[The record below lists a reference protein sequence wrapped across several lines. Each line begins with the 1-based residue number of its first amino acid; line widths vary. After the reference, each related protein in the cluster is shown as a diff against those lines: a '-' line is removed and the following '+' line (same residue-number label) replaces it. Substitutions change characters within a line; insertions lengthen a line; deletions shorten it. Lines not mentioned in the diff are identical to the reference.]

1 MTTSINENELVSFLA
16 KCGALKFGSFVTK
29 SGRVSPYFVNMGT
42 VCDGEGVSLLA
53 SCYAKAFKEH
63 FMNKADNL
71 FGPAYK
77 GIPLCAAT
85 SAALYKEHGIK
96 TSFTYNRK
104 EAKDHGEG
112 GVLVGDT
119 YSEKRQIVIIED
131 VITAGTSIEETM
143 KIISGIPNAKLA
155 GLIVAMDR
163 KEKLGDGKSA
173 LQQVKEKYKIE
184 AYSIASIDDIL
195 KFAPEEHK
203 ESIEKYRSQWGVKSG
218 ELKVES
224 GEL

>member
-1 MTTSINENELVSFLA
+1 MTMSTNENEFISFLA
-16 KCGALKFGSFVTK
+16 KCGALKFGSFITK

-42 VCDGEGVSLLA
+42 VCNGEGISLLA
-53 SCYAKAFKEH
+53 NCYAKVFKEY
-63 FMNKADNL
+63 FANKADNL

-85 SAALYKEHGIK
+85 TAALHREYGIE

-104 EAKDHGEG
+104 EIKDHGEG
-112 GVLVGDT
+112 GILVGDT
-119 YSEKRQIVIIED
+119 YQEKKRVVIIED

-143 KIISGIPNAKLA
+143 RIMSEIPNAKVT

-173 LQQVKEKYKIE
+173 LQQVKDKYNIE
-184 AYSIASIDDIL
+184 AYSIASIDDVL
-195 KFAPEEHK
+195 KFAPEEYK
-203 ESIEKYRSQWGVKSG
+203 ESIEKYRNEWGV
-218 ELKVES
+218 
-224 GEL
+224 

>member
-1 MTTSINENELVSFLA
+1 MTQTNINELVPFLA
-16 KCGALKFGSFVTK
+16 KCGAIQFGSFVTK

-42 VCDGEGVSLLA
+42 VCNGEGLALLA
-53 SCYAKAFKEH
+53 GCYAKIFQKH
-63 FMNKADNL
+63 FAGEAGNL

-85 SAALYKEHGIK
+85 AAALHREHGVNV
-96 TSFTYNRK
+96 SFTYNRK

-112 GVLVGDT
+112 GILVGDL
-119 YSEKRQIVIIED
+119 YAEKKQVVIIED

-143 KIISGIPNAKLA
+143 SIISLIPNAKVI

-173 LQQVKEKYKIE
+173 LQQIKEKYGIE
-184 AYSIASIDDIL
+184 AYAIASIDDIL
-195 KFAPEEHK
+195 KFAPEEYK
-203 ESIEKYRSQWGVKSG
+203 EQIENYRKEWGVDYG
-218 ELKVES
+218 
-224 GEL
+224 

>member
-1 MTTSINENELVSFLA
+1 
-16 KCGALKFGSFVTK
+16 VTK

-42 VCDGEGVSLLA
+42 VCNGEGLALLA
-53 SCYAKAFKEH
+53 ACYAKVFQEH
-63 FMNKADNL
+63 FEGKADNL

-85 SAALYKEHGIK
+85 AAALHREHGINV
-96 TSFTYNRK
+96 SFTYNRK

-112 GVLVGDT
+112 GVLVGDL
-119 YSEKRQIVIIED
+119 YSEKKQVVIIED

-143 KIISGIPNAKLA
+143 SIMNQIPNAKVI

-173 LQQVKEKYKIE
+173 LQQVKEKYGIE

-195 KFAPEEHK
+195 KFASEEYK
-203 ESIEKYRSQWGVKSG
+203 EKIGNYRKEWGVDD
-218 ELKVES
+218 
-224 GEL
+224 

>member
-1 MTTSINENELVSFLA
+1 MTTQTNTSELVPFLV
-16 KCGALKFGSFVTK
+16 KCEALKFGSFVTK
-29 SGRVSPYFVNMGT
+29 SGRVSPYFVNMGV
-42 VCDGEGVSLLA
+42 VCSGEGISLLA
-53 SCYAKAFKEH
+53 SCYAEIFEKH
-63 FMNKADNL
+63 FSGKADNL

-77 GIPLCAAT
+77 GIPL
-85 SAALYKEHGIK
+85 SACTALALHKK
-96 TSFTYNRK
+96 NLNVSFTYNRK

-119 YSEKRQIVIIED
+119 YQEKRRIVIIED

-143 KIISGIPNAKLA
+143 RIMSIFPNAKIA

-173 LQQVKEKYKIE
+173 LQQVREKYGIE

-195 KFAPEEHK
+195 KFAPEEYK
-203 ESIEKYRSQWGVKSG
+203 ESIEEYREKWGIAC
-218 ELKVES
+218 
-224 GEL
+224 

>member
-1 MTTSINENELVSFLA
+1 MTHTNTNELVPFLA
-16 KCGALKFGSFVTK
+16 KCGAMQFGSFVTK

-42 VCDGEGVSLLA
+42 VCNGEGLALLA
-53 SCYAKAFKEH
+53 GCYAEVFQKYFAD
-63 FMNKADNL
+63 KADNL

-85 SAALYKEHGIK
+85 AAALHREYGVNV
-96 TSFTYNRK
+96 SFTYNRK

-112 GVLVGDT
+112 GVLVGDL
-119 YSEKRQIVIIED
+119 YSEKKQVVIIED
-131 VITAGTSIEETM
+131 VITAGTSIEEAM
-143 KIISGIPNAKLA
+143 NIMSLIPNAKVI

-173 LQQVKEKYKIE
+173 LQQVKEKYGIE

-195 KFAPEEHK
+195 KFATEEYK
-203 ESIEKYRSQWGVKSG
+203 EKIENYRKEWGVDDG
-218 ELKVES
+218 
-224 GEL
+224 

>member
-1 MTTSINENELVSFLA
+1 MSTNTNELISFLE

-29 SGRVSPYFVNMGT
+29 SGRVSPYFVNMGV
-42 VCDGEGVSLLA
+42 VCSGSGISLLA
-53 SCYAKAFKEH
+53 SCYAEIFQKH
-63 FMNKADNL
+63 FAEKADNL

-85 SAALYKEHGIK
+85 AAALHKEHGLE

-112 GVLVGDT
+112 GALVGDV
-119 YSEKRQIVIIED
+119 YEEKKRIVIIED

-143 KIISGIPNAKLA
+143 KIISAIPNAKIV
-155 GLIVAMDR
+155 GLIVAIDR

-173 LQQVKEKYKIE
+173 LQQVSEKYSIE
-184 AYSIASIDDIL
+184 THAIATIDDIL
-195 KFAPEEHK
+195 KFAPQEHK
-203 ESIEKYRSQWGVKSG
+203 KSIEQYREQWGVN
-218 ELKVES
+218 
-224 GEL
+224 

>member
-1 MTTSINENELVSFLA
+1 MTMSVNENELISFLA

-42 VCDGEGVSLLA
+42 VCCGEGISLLA
-53 SCYAKAFKEH
+53 NCYAKVFKEH
-63 FMNKADNL
+63 FANKADNL

-85 SAALYKEHGIK
+85 SAALYWEYGIK

-112 GVLVGDT
+112 GILVGDT
-119 YSEKRQIVIIED
+119 YQEKRQVVIIED
-131 VITAGTSIEETM
+131 VITAGTSVEETM
-143 KIISGIPNAKLA
+143 RIMHEIPNVTVT

-173 LQQVKEKYKIE
+173 LQQVKEKYHIE
-184 AYSIASIDDIL
+184 VYAITSIDDVL
-195 KFAPEEHK
+195 TFAPEEYK
-203 ESIEKYRSQWGVKSG
+203 ESIEKYRSEWGV
-218 ELKVES
+218 
-224 GEL
+224 

>member
-1 MTTSINENELVSFLA
+1 MTTSTNGNELISFLS

-42 VCDGEGVSLLA
+42 VCDGEGISLL
-53 SCYAKAFKEH
+53 STCYAKIFKEH
-63 FMNKADNL
+63 FAGKADNL

-85 SAALYKEHGIK
+85 AAVLYKEHGIK

-112 GVLVGDT
+112 GVLVGDL
-119 YSEKRQIVIIED
+119 YQEKKNIVIIED

-143 KIISGIPNAKLA
+143 RTISAIPNAKVT
-155 GLIVAMDR
+155 GLIVAIDR

-173 LQQVKEKYKIE
+173 LQQVMEKYCIE
-184 AYSIASIDDIL
+184 AHAIASIEDIL
-195 KFAPEEHK
+195 KFAPEEYK
-203 ESIEKYRSQWGVKSG
+203 AEIEKYRSEWGV
-218 ELKVES
+218 
-224 GEL
+224 

>member
-1 MTTSINENELVSFLA
+1 MTQTNINELVPFLV
-16 KCGALKFGSFVTK
+16 KCGAMKFGSFVTK

-42 VCDGEGVSLLA
+42 VCNGEGLALLA
-53 SCYAKAFKEH
+53 GCYAEIFKKH
-63 FMNKADNL
+63 FEGKADNL

-85 SAALYKEHGIK
+85 AAALHREHGINV
-96 TSFTYNRK
+96 SFTYNRK

-112 GVLVGDT
+112 GVLVGDL
-119 YSEKRQIVIIED
+119 YSEKKQIVIIED

-143 KIISGIPNAKLA
+143 SIMNQIQNAKVI

-173 LQQVKEKYKIE
+173 LQQIREKYGIE

-195 KFAPEEHK
+195 KFASDEYK
-203 ESIEKYRSQWGVKSG
+203 EKIENYRKEWGVDD
-218 ELKVES
+218 
-224 GEL
+224 